1 MTRAHGDC
9 GENVTWSLSP
19 DGGLHIEGVGSAIA
33 SAPWQDLPAGTRI
46 TSIHLPANLTFVPE
60 SAFAGLGT
68 LDYVAFAGTVPEWQA
83 IQFGSGN
90 DAVEHAACKYFD
102 GDFVR
107 MYWYDAEDDFASLHL
122 ITKNEAV
129 GFAAAKFDENGR
141 FLDYEYIAPAA
152 SDNTTNEGEY
162 GGSVHFNINGAK
174 EFRVMAFT
182 ENGCPNDSARTFQLP

>member
-1 MTRAHGDC
+1 MPRC
-9 GENVTWSLSP
+9 
-19 DGGLHIEGVGSAIA
+19 
-33 SAPWQDLPAGTRI
+33 
-46 TSIHLPANLTFVPE
+46 
-60 SAFAGLGT
+60 
-68 LDYVAFAGTVPEWQA
+68 
-83 IQFGSGN
+83 
-90 DAVEHAACKYFD
+90 
-102 GDFVR
+102 
-107 MYWYDAEDDFASLHL
+107 

-152 SDNTTNEGEY
+152 SDNTTGEGEY